1 MKGKK
6 LLILNSCFVELFVLL
21 KITCK
26 RRHILVIV
34 KITHTHTH
42 THPKKEEKS
51 KKKKKKE
58 KLASS
63 SESPLNEEEN
73 AHLLLQ
79 ALKSLV
85 KLKIFMLM
93 KLKIYNINGRGSV
106 KN

>member
-1 MKGKK
+1 MQKK
-6 LLILNSCFVELFVLL
+6 ADLSNCQNY
-21 KITCK
+21 
-26 RRHILVIV
+26 
-34 KITHTHTH
+34 THT
-42 THPKKEEKS
+42 PKKKEEKKS
-51 KKKKKKE
+51 KKKKKRE

-73 AHLLLQ
+73 ACLLLQ
-79 ALKSLV
+79 AVKSLV

>member
-1 MKGKK
+1 MQKK
-6 LLILNSCFVELFVLL
+6 ADLSNCQNY
-21 KITCK
+21 
-26 RRHILVIV
+26 
-34 KITHTHTH
+34 THTHTH
-42 THPKKEEKS
+42 TKKRKKKVKT
-51 KKKKKKE
+51 KKKKKKRE

-79 ALKSLV
+79 AVKSLV

>member
-6 LLILNSCFVELFVLL
+6 LIILNSCFVELFVLL

-26 RRHILVIV
+26 RKQILVIV
-34 KITHTHTH
+34 KITHTHQ
-42 THPKKEEKS
+42 KKRKKKRV
-51 KKKKKKE
+51 KKKKKRE

-73 AHLLLQ
+73 ACLLLQ
-79 ALKSLV
+79 AVKSLV

>member
-1 MKGKK
+1 MQKK
-6 LLILNSCFVELFVLL
+6 AHLSNCQNY
-21 KITCK
+21 
-26 RRHILVIV
+26 
-34 KITHTHTH
+34 THTHIH
-42 THPKKEEKS
+42 TQKMTKKVKR
-51 KKKKKKE
+51 KKKE

-63 SESPLNEEEN
+63 SESPLNKEEN

-79 ALKSLV
+79 AVKSLV